1 MLKQGEEVDGNEA
14 RELNRRSREVRYLT
28 MDAIGRVGVGHVG
41 GSMSVVETL
50 VVLYYRHMRIDP
62 RNPRKE
68 GRDRFVLSKGHAGPA
83 LYSVL
88 ACKGYFDRSLLATLN
103 APETLLPSHCDM
115 NRTPGV
121 DMTAGSLGQGIS
133 CAVGIA
139 VGARLKKDGARVYS
153 IIGDGESQEGQ
164 VWEAAMYAAH
174 MKLDNLM
181 AFTDYNKQQ
190 LDALIDEINS
200 LEPLMDKWA
209 AFGWNVINVGNGH
222 DVKEIDAAIVRAK
235 SCQGKPSMIILNTI
249 KGKGVS
255 FAVAAGA
262 TPTTSNHNMPV
273 SPEQWRQAL
282 DELKEGC

>member
-1 MLKQGEEVDGNEA
+1 
-14 RELNRRSREVRYLT
+14 

-41 GSMSVVETL
+41 GSLSVVEAL

-62 RNPRKE
+62 HNPRME

-88 ACKGYFDRSLLATLN
+88 ACKGYFDRSLLETLN

-139 VGARLKKDGARVYS
+139 LGARLKKDGARVYCV
-153 IIGDGESQEGQ
+153 IGDGESQEGQ

-174 MKLDNLM
+174 MKLDNLI
-181 AFTDYNKQQ
+181 AFTDYNGQQ
-190 LDALIDEINS
+190 LDAPIDEINS
-200 LEPLMDKWA
+200 LEPLVDKWRGLRMERDRRAWTATTWRRSMPRSFGRRA
-209 AFGWNVINVGNGH
+209 ARGNP
-222 DVKEIDAAIVRAK
+222 A
-235 SCQGKPSMIILNTI
+235 
-249 KGKGVS
+249 
-255 FAVAAGA
+255 
-262 TPTTSNHNMPV
+262 
-273 SPEQWRQAL
+273 
-282 DELKEGC
+282 

>member
-1 MLKQGEEVDGNEA
+1 MDGNEA
-14 RELNRRSREVRYLT
+14 RELKRICREVRYLT

-41 GSMSVVETL
+41 GSLSVVEAL

-62 RNPRKE
+62 RNPRME

-88 ACKGYFDRSLLATLN
+88 ACKGYFDKSLLATLN

-115 NRTPGV
+115 IRTPGV

-139 VGARLKKDGARVYS
+139 LGARLKKDGAQVYCV
-153 IIGDGESQEGQ
+153 IGDGESQEGQ

-174 MKLDNLM
+174 MKLDNLI
-181 AFTDYNKQQ
+181 AFTDYNGQQ
-190 LDALIDEINS
+190 LDAPIDEINS
-200 LEPLMDKWA
+200 LEPLLDKWA
-209 AFGWNVINVGNGH
+209 AFGWNVLDVRDGH
-222 DVKEIDAAIVRAK
+222 DVEEIDAAIVRAK
-235 SCQGKPSMIILNTI
+235 RCQGKPSMIILHTV
-249 KGKGVS
+249 KGRGVS

-282 DELKEGC
+282 EELKEGADHV